1 MFQGLTQ
8 PKPNLTGD
16 RNDNV
21 NNQGERCKAQL
32 TTELIR
38 NFKNADHSFK
48 RRISKM
54 LAKQVDDG

>member
-1 MFQGLTQ
+1 
-8 PKPNLTGD
+8 
-16 RNDNV
+16 V